1 MLSSFYLNKVTIWEN
16 VQVDN
21 WIMVLIILTI
31 TFLAVLFI
39 RKVIDKFFKLSSTHL
54 NTDPTKYKFLQ
65 HFLSGVITIIGIG
78 IAIYIIPS
86 LRALSYSLFASAG
99 ILAVII
105 GFASQAAFSNIIS
118 GIFIVIF
125 KPFRVNDRIQIGDL
139 YSGIVED
146 ITLRHTVIRNFENRM
161 IVIPNSKISDETII
175 NSNLIEDK
183 ICKFI
188 NIGISYD
195 SNIDNAI
202 SIIQD
207 EVMKHPDYFDNRT
220 EEQIEKGEHPV
231 IVRVIGFGDS
241 SVNLR
246 AYIWA
251 LDPPTAWIMGC
262 DLNKSIK
269 ERFDKE
275 GIEIPYPYRTIVY
288 KKDITSNN

>member
-1 MLSSFYLNKVTIWEN
+1 MVLPRNFLRVTIWNE

-21 WIMVLIILTI
+21 WIVVLIILAL
-31 TFLAVLFI
+31 TFLSVMLV
-39 RKVIDKFFKLSSTHL
+39 RKLINKFFKLSSTHL

-65 HFLSGVITIIGIG
+65 HFLTGIITIIGI
-78 IAIYIIPS
+78 ALAVYIIPS
-86 LRALSYSLFASAG
+86 LRALSLSLFASAG

-125 KPFRVNDRIQIGDL
+125 KPFRVYDRIQVGDL
-139 YSGIVED
+139 YAGIVED
-146 ITLRHTVIRNFENRM
+146 ITLRHTVIRNFENKM

-183 ICKFI
+183 ICKFL
-188 NIGISYD
+188 NLGISYD

-202 SIIQD
+202 AIIQS
-207 EVMKHPDYFDNRT
+207 EAMAHPDFLDNRN
-220 EEQIEKGEHPV
+220 EEQIELNEPPV
-231 IVRVIGFGDS
+231 VVRVIGFGDS

-246 AYIWA
+246 AYVWA
-251 LDPPTAWIMGC
+251 ADPPTAWKMGC

-269 ERFDKE
+269 ERFDRE
-275 GIEIPYPYRTIVY
+275 GIEIPFPYRTIVY
-288 KKDITSNN
+288 KNKPETN